1 MFGVV
6 LFSTAPLFSV
16 TQAQQTS
23 QTRTLLEIQ
32 QLRQEIS
39 ELRDMI
45 ERQQYQIRKMQK
57 AQSATGNNQA
67 GAQGLPNQNY
77 SGQQYP
83 SGSSI
88 PPGTSS
94 GTSIE
99 DPNSQYSGSVGNLPQ
114 ASDSYPSGAAVP
126 NYSYGSESA
135 GSQTIDSQR
144 ANTTNTQGQPNVV
157 GGVQPYPSASNSNG
171 IDPNINPNVV
181 NGVEERVITAPPTGS
196 NTTGGYPPV
205 EERTVGGVPVDRSA
219 ATGTTIGTATGSAT
233 GATDLPSQ
241 QYDAYS
247 QQQSPQAIPNRP
259 LDRSAGG
266 VIAVP
271 PPSNTAN
278 TARDDGGNT
287 GAFGGQQASSQG
299 ISSTISETDY
309 YNQGFGLM
317 KQSKFEEAVSIFEK
331 QLETYPKGDSADDA
345 HYWIAEAMYVSRD
358 LPVAKKHL
366 KTLIQDY
373 PQSRRVPDAMLKT
386 AYIEQQQGNQIEA
399 RILFQEIV
407 NFHPKSDAAIAA
419 KNRLAEN
426 N

>member
-6 LFSTAPLFSV
+6 LFSIAPLFSV
-16 TQAQQTS
+16 AQAQQAS

-39 ELRDMI
+39 ELRDMV

-57 AQSATGNNQA
+57 AQSAAANNQA

-83 SGSSI
+83 SGASI
-88 PPGTSS
+88 PSE
-94 GTSIE
+94 TSIE
-99 DPNSQYSGSVGNLPQ
+99 ESNTQYSGPVGNFPQ
-114 ASDSYPSGAAVP
+114 ATDSYPPNATAP

-135 GSQTIDSQR
+135 GSQTIDSPR
-144 ANTTNTQGQPNVV
+144 ANTQAQPNEI
-157 GGVQPYPSASNSNG
+157 GGVQPYPSTSNSTG
-171 IDPNINPNVV
+171 IDPNVV
-181 NGVEERVITAPPTGS
+181 NGANGIEERVITAPPAGS
-196 NTTGGYPPV
+196 NTTSGNYPPV
-205 EERTVGGVPVDRSA
+205 EERTIGGVPIDRSA
-219 ATGTTIGTATGSAT
+219 GTAAT

-241 QYDAYS
+241 QYDTYS
-247 QQQSPQAIPNRP
+247 QQQIPQAIPNRP
-259 LDRSAGG
+259 FDQSAGG

-271 PPSNTAN
+271 PPTNTAN
-278 TARDDGGNT
+278 TGRDNGDST

-331 QLETYPKGDSADDA
+331 QLETYPQGESADDA